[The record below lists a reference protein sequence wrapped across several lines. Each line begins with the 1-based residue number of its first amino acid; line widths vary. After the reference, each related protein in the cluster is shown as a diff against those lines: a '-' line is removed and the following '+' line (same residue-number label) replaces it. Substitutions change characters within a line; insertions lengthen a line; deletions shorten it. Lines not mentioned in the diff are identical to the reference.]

1 MRIDYFTVYI
11 LANEVNTVLYVGI
24 TNNIL
29 RRVFEHRQGFEK
41 NAFTNKYNLKKL
53 VYYKIFDNP
62 DAAIKYE
69 KKLKGIT
76 RVKKNK
82 LITEFNPNWTDQCSN
97 LV

>member
-1 MRIDYFTVYI
+1 MNNKYYSVYI
-11 LANEVNTVLYVGI
+11 LTNEKHTVLYVGI

-29 RRVFEHRQGFEK
+29 RRVFEHRQGYEK

-53 VYYKIFDNP
+53 VYFKVFDNP
-62 DAAIKYE
+62 EEAITYE

-82 LITEFNPNWTDQCSN
+82 LITEFNPQWEDLYSG
-97 LV
+97 LI